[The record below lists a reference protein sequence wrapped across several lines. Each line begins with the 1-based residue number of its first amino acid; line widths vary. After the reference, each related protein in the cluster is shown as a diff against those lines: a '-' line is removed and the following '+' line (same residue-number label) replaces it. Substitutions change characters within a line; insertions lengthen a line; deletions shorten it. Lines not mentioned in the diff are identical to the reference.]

1 MSWAP
6 CPKIR
11 STFYGIALALL
22 AVGASAQEPAEPER
36 EPKLRTGQLIRV
48 AGDVTGPSGV
58 PLPDL
63 SILFEA
69 TGPDFKLRSLS
80 RERKDAVVV
89 PTTTDAQGRFALDWS
104 WLGGYDRFELAVAV
118 PVTRGDRP
126 GFEVL
131 QRWDV
136 TEPVRRGGPVHVS
149 LPFEDATTADWLLRF
164 SDGRASNDERRAF
177 GELGLPEKIDG
188 PDPVLGEVSWWYFS
202 TGKVYRFKDGN
213 LVQVFAFDPIAEP

>member
-1 MSWAP
+1 MDRGVSIAP
-6 CPKIR
+6 V
-11 STFYGIALALL
+11 IAGLLL
-22 AVGASAQEPAEPER
+22 ATVVGAQEAPPTETAR
-36 EPKLRTGQLIRV
+36 QPKVRTGQLIRV
-48 AGDVTGPSGV
+48 AGEVTGPGGV
-58 PLPDL
+58 PMPDL

-80 RERKDAVVV
+80 RSRKDAVVV
-89 PTTTDAQGRFALDWS
+89 PTTTDTRGRFALDWS
-104 WLGGYDRFELAVAV
+104 WLNGYDRFELAVAV

-136 TEPVRRGGPVHVS
+136 SEPVRRGGPVQVS

-177 GELGLPEKIDG
+177 AELGLPETIEG

-202 TGKVYRFKDGN
+202 TGKVYRFKAGQ
-213 LVQVFAFDPIAEP
+213 LVQVFAFDPITEP